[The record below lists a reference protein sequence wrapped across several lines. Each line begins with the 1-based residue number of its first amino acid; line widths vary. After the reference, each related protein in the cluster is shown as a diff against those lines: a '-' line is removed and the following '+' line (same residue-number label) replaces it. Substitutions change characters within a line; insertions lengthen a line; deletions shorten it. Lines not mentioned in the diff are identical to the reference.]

1 MRQQTEIRG
10 VCLITMYIQYII
22 VLLLSACYVE
32 AQPGR
37 CDQRPPQATVME
49 PSENRGIYCLD
60 ISTGNETS
68 YRPDQTYVLK
78 IYTTLPNRPFRW
90 FMITAEDP
98 NVDNNVFE
106 FSHKNIDVGTLKTL
120 DQDKSRYSERCSSSV
135 ENADNSDKS
144 FVEVHW
150 VSPRQSTK
158 NQTVRIRAMVAEN
171 NEVWYT
177 GEHLT
182 VVLHKNTD
190 KALDS
195 PPFPASPVCNLC
207 SEARYEVIFY
217 GKWSRV
223 AHPRHY
229 PTKPDDNGY
238 SHMVGCSH
246 TFDYSLWKQGINAS
260 DGLKMLAETADSTY
274 MEREIISQM
283 GERTGTR
290 TLIRGK
296 RRHHPYMS
304 EPSHSLFRV
313 DRFHHLFSIAV
324 GMRPSPDW
332 FLGTSQFELC
342 TDDGWL
348 EEEKIPLFPW
358 DAGTMDGI
366 SYESQPTVSTP
377 RDNVERVEVG
387 SFNEA
392 SPFYQINLNDLQP
405 FALLTVRRLDVFPLV
420 GAECSEDAA
429 AKEEEEAAAAAAA
442 EAAEKEEEE
451 EEGEQ
456 EEPLLGE
463 VRQNLEVIG
472 RCPVGEWADW
482 SPCVLDDGNC
492 GIGFRT
498 RTRRRID
505 GNNYNGDYDYQD
517 NMQAQPTG
525 SNCEDQDTKSVEY
538 QNCFV
543 DCY

>member
-1 MRQQTEIRG
+1 
-10 VCLITMYIQYII
+10 MYIQCLI
-22 VLLLSACYVE
+22 VLLVSACYVK

-37 CDQRPPQATVME
+37 CDQMPPQATVSE
-49 PSENRGIYCLD
+49 PSKNNGIYQLD

-78 IYTTLPNRPFRW
+78 IYTTIPERPFRW

-98 NVDNNVFE
+98 DVDNNVFE

-135 ENADNSDKS
+135 ENADNSDKT

-150 VSPRQSTK
+150 VSPKQSSR

-171 NEVWYT
+171 DEAWYT
-177 GEHLT
+177 DEHLT
-182 VVLHKNTD
+182 VVLRKNTD

-195 PPFPASPVCNLC
+195 PPFPASPYCDLC

-229 PTKPDDNGY
+229 PSKPDDNGY

-260 DGLKMLAETADSTY
+260 DGLKKLAEEADSTA
-274 MEREIISQM
+274 MERGIISMM
-283 GERTGTR
+283 GEQTGTR

-304 EPSHSLFRV
+304 EPSHALFRV

-342 TDDGWL
+342 TADGWL
-348 EEEKIPLFPW
+348 EEATIPLFPW

-387 SFNEA
+387 SFNVE

-405 FALLTVRRLDVFPLV
+405 FAKLTVRRLDVFPLI

-429 AKEEEEAAAAAAA
+429 EKEEAEQEAA
-442 EAAEKEEEE
+442 EAKEKEEEQGDE
-451 EEGEQ
+451 V
-456 EEPLLGE
+456 EEPVLEE

-472 RCPVGEWADW
+472 KCPISEWGEW
-482 SPCVLDDGNC
+482 SPCIVNDGNC
-492 GIGFRT
+492 ENGFRT
-498 RTRRRID
+498 RTRRPFDKNI
-505 GNNYNGDYDYQD
+505 NYEDNYDYQD
-517 NMQAQPTG
+517 NNMQAQPTG
-525 SNCEDQDTKSVEY
+525 NNCEDQDTKLVEY
-538 QNCFV
+538 QDCYV